1 MAQND
6 KNRNL
11 PNHPSNSPSLD
22 QDTVKSLIDNQ
33 RLELQVQRLEKEV
46 RLKELD
52 SNTKLAEKSIE
63 VQERILTSRGKDIRM
78 TFTRLILL
86 GILGLVIILIFLGF
100 CLWNGKDQ
108 FAYKFAGGIAIIISN
123 IVSFIFGRKSNSKK
137 ETNDPTEQNF

>member
-63 VQERILTSRGKDIRM
+63 VQERILTSRGK
-78 TFTRLILL
+78 
-86 GILGLVIILIFLGF
+86 
-100 CLWNGKDQ
+100 
-108 FAYKFAGGIAIIISN
+108 
-123 IVSFIFGRKSNSKK
+123 IFG
-137 ETNDPTEQNF
+137 